1 MNQKVMKILI
11 ILVFAMI
18 FITGG
23 VLLYKHF
30 VTERVRD
37 KGGMENPDYQETTDV
52 NKDNDN

>member
-11 ILVFAMI
+11 ILVFVII

-52 NKDNDN
+52 NEDNDN